1 MEPTF
6 IRDGASPVLSQ
17 AQRCGAREFPRLSQN
32 LPILAESG
40 GGVLIR
46 LKAVPG
52 AKRDQIAGLL
62 GDRLKIRVSAPPE
75 GGRANKAICTL
86 LAAALGVKPRDV
98 EIVSGQTNPEKLARV
113 SGVAIEAVRAALGLP
128 AIDA

>member
-1 MEPTF
+1 MTAAPVTLEP
-6 IRDGASPVLSQ
+6 
-17 AQRCGAREFPRLSQN
+17 
-32 LPILAESG
+32 SG
-40 GGVLIR
+40 SILIR

-75 GGRANKAICTL
+75 GGKANKAICAL

-98 EIVSGQTNPEKLARV
+98 EIVSGRTNPEKLARV
-113 SGVAIEAVRAALGLP
+113 VGVELGEARAALGLGET
-128 AIDA
+128 